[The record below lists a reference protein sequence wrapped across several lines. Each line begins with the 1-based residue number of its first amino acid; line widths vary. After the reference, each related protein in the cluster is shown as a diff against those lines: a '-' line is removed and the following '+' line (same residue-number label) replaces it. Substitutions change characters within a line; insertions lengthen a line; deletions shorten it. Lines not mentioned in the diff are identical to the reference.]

1 MVNYL
6 FEGVRSK
13 GYVCDR
19 NIAVFPT
26 YHHRPYP
33 CQVL

>member
-6 FEGVRSK
+6 FEEVRSK

-19 NIAVFPT
+19 NIAVFTT
-26 YHHRPYP
+26 YRYRPYP